1 MLTDQHPKDL
11 FRYRYNT
18 FFLTLTFIVLCS
30 GGYNGLL
37 IQTRNLSVIGRMI
50 ETGLAHYNVKPKS
63 WSNNTSFIGSILES
77 DNSAVSTFGRKLPIQ
92 GFQKKNSVNLINLLT
107 QLIMVCLY
115 ESHLKSL
122 FPSFQ
127 MYGKEDFNGLR
138 AGYFRARI
146 RKDNF
151 KLEVDVE
158 RMVEQNW

>member
-1 MLTDQHPKDL
+1 M
-11 FRYRYNT
+11 
-18 FFLTLTFIVLCS
+18 
-30 GGYNGLL
+30 
-37 IQTRNLSVIGRMI
+37 
-50 ETGLAHYNVKPKS
+50 
-63 WSNNTSFIGSILES
+63 
-77 DNSAVSTFGRKLPIQ
+77 STFGRKLPIQ

-127 MYGKEDFNGLR
+127 MYGKEDFNGLM

-158 RMVEQNW
+158 RMVEQSW